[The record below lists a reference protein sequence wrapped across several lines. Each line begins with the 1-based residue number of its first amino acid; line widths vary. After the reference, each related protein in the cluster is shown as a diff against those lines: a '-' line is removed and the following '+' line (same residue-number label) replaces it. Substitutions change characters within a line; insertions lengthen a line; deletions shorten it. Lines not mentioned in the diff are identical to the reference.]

1 MLIDHHHG
9 LLDRIE
15 GDLPFRRGT
24 LQLLPHLPLG
34 GDVAVDAEHDHLGGI
49 EHRGVDLQ
57 RDLAPVVPL
66 AYRFEAVRAALA
78 QLRAQNRRPVDEV
91 FGKRLQRRAADLAAA
106 DRVQTA
112 RALVR
117 IDDLLIIQIE
127 DEHGVIDR
135 IDELPQVQL
144 SQ

>member
-1 MLIDHHHG
+1 MREGFNLRVGQVGRRAGQNGGASIGSLDDAVLIDHHHG

-57 RDLAPVVPL
+57 RDLASIAPP
-66 AYRFEAVRAALA
+66 AYRLEAVRAALP
-78 QLRAQNRRPVDEV
+78 QLCAQNRRPAEKVV
-91 FGKRLQRRAADLAAA
+91 
-106 DRVQTA
+106 
-112 RALVR
+112 
-117 IDDLLIIQIE
+117 
-127 DEHGVIDR
+127 
-135 IDELPQVQL
+135 
-144 SQ
+144 